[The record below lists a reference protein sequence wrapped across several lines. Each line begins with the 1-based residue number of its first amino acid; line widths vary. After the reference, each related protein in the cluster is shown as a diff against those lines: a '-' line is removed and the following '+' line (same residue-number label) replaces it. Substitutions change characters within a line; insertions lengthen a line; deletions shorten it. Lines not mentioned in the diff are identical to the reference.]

1 MKAKNTIGKIYVS
14 QCLFRA
20 FCKHFVKDFKLQLVE
35 QIGTK
40 LSNLYL
46 SYSSFHR
53 LNTLILK
60 DLTSFITPDKIK
72 YLFITIFAFINA
84 LVINT

>member
-1 MKAKNTIGKIYVS
+1 MKAKNAIGKIYVS

-20 FCKHFVKDFKLQLVE
+20 FCKHFVEDFKLQFVE

-40 LSNLYL
+40 LSKFYL

-60 DLTSFITPDKIK
+60 DLTSFITPPDKIK
-72 YLFITIFAFINA
+72 YLLLF
-84 LVINT
+84 LHS